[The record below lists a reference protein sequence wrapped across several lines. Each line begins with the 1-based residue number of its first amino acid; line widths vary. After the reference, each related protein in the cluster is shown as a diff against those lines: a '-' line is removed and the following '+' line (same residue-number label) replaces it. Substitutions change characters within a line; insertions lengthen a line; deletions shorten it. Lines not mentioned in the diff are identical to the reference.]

1 MSKPV
6 FRVVAT
12 VEFILHSD
20 FQNET
25 EAVVVEAIKDALED
39 EHIGVTEGES
49 ANIVSI
55 VIEPVES

>member
-20 FQNET
+20 YQNET
-25 EAVVVEAIKDALED
+25 ETVVAKAIKDVLED
-39 EHIGVTEGES
+39 EHIGVTDGES

-55 VIEPVES
+55 NIEPVES

>member
-20 FQNET
+20 FENET
-25 EAVVVEAIKDALED
+25 ESVIVEAIEDMFKD
-39 EHIGVTEGES
+39 EHIGIAEYGSAGVT
-49 ANIVSI
+49 SI
-55 VIEPVES
+55 TFELVES